1 MGKCKMPSEACA
13 PEKVPVS
20 GKARVT
26 DETYV
31 PGGLGVP
38 VGERVPGKP
47 LTRGVFPARKE
58 KRRFCLFLLGGF
70 FVCLLTAAASLCLGT
85 LRFSPLALVRMLAGD
100 GERVARSILIYARLP
115 RTLAAMAS
123 GAALSVS
130 GAVLQS
136 VLDNKLASPGI
147 IGVNAGAGLGVTL
160 CLAAG
165 TFSGFAVSCAAFSG
179 SLITVLII
187 FLFSYRRNVSK
198 TTVILGGVALNAVW
212 NAIAE
217 SVTVL
222 DTDAGMLSM
231 DFRVGGFSAL
241 SYPRLVPAAVLIF
254 AALFVLFTLCNELDV
269 TALGDETAMGLGLA
283 VARYRMLFLALA
295 ALLSGAAVSFSGLLG
310 FVGLLVPHFVRRFLG
325 GRSAR
330 LLPACAVCGAGF
342 VLLCDLVSRLLF
354 LPYELPVGI
363 LMSVVGGPVFL
374 WMLVHRKPESSVR

>member
-1 MGKCKMPSEACA
+1 MGKCRM
-13 PEKVPVS
+13 
-20 GKARVT
+20 
-26 DETYV
+26 
-31 PGGLGVP
+31 LGDTC
-38 VGERVPGKP
+38 EPGKE
-47 LTRGVFPARKE
+47 R
-58 KRRFCLFLLGGF
+58 RRFCLFLSGALL
-70 FVCLLTAAASLCLGT
+70 VCLLAAVASLCLGSIR
-85 LRFSPLALVRMLAGD
+85 LSPLALIRMLAGD
-100 GERVARSILIYARLP
+100 GDRVARSILIYARLP

-130 GAVLQS
+130 GALLQK

-165 TFSGFAVSCAAFSG
+165 TFSGLAVSCAAFSG
-179 SLITVLII
+179 SLITVFLI
-187 FLFSYRRNVSK
+187 FLFSYRMNASR

-212 NAIAE
+212 NAAAE

-222 DTDAGMLSM
+222 DTEVGMLGM
-231 DFRVGGFSAL
+231 DFRVGGFSAV
-241 SYPRLVPAAVLIF
+241 SYPRLIPAVLLIL
-254 AALFVLFTLCNELDV
+254 AALFLLFTLCNELDV

-310 FVGLLVPHFVRRFLG
+310 FVGLLVPHFVRRFSG
-325 GRSAR
+325 SRSAR

-342 VLLCDLVSRLLF
+342 VLLCDLVSRLIF

-374 WMLVHRKPESSVR
+374 WMLLGRKRESSVSEG

>member
-1 MGKCKMPSEACA
+1 MGKCKMPSDACA

-20 GKARVT
+20 GEARVT

-31 PGGLGVP
+31 PG
-38 VGERVPGKP
+38 KP
-47 LTRGVFPARKE
+47 LTRGGFPARKE

-115 RTLAAMAS
+115 RTLAALAS

-231 DFRVGGFSAL
+231 DFRVGGFSAV

-374 WMLVHRKPESSVR
+374 WMLLHRKPESSVR